1 MTEPPGRVAALD
13 VGEVRVG
20 LAISDP
26 MGWTAQ
32 PAGFLRRR
40 PEKSFV
46 ESIRA
51 LVEGREIVRLVVGH
65 PLLLSGERGERAR
78 DAEAVADL
86 LRREVGLPVD
96 LWDERLTTVQAERS
110 LREGA
115 VRGAKRRERVDA
127 VAAALMLQ
135 SYLDVDRSSS
145 T

>member
-1 MTEPPGRVAALD
+1 MTEPRGRVAALD
-13 VGEVRVG
+13 VGDVRVG
-20 LAISDP
+20 IALSDP

-32 PAGFLRRR
+32 PAGFVRRR
-40 PEKSFV
+40 PEKAFV
-46 ESIRA
+46 DAIRA
-51 LVEGREIVRLVVGH
+51 LVEGREVVRLVVGH

-78 DAEAVADL
+78 DAEAVAER
-86 LRREVGLPVD
+86 LRREFGIPVE

-110 LREGA
+110 LREAA

-127 VAAALMLQ
+127 VAAALLLQ